1 MAIQVI
7 PEFHLASNGVLQSK
21 LKYYIVNTCFFKKK
35 NPTQIKPRFYKV
47 VNFPLSRNFFDFIW
61 Q

>member
-35 NPTQIKPRFYKV
+35 TPHKLNH
-47 VNFPLSRNFFDFIW
+47 DFTKL
-61 Q
+61 